1 MPAHPKDACEDIVE
15 VVREFARREIAPIAD
30 ALDESEELCPDIF
43 RRLAKLDLLGITV
56 PEEYGGSGLGAVAAA
71 AVTEEL
77 AYVDPGTAL
86 SYIAHSILF
95 LHNVARNA
103 NDDVKK
109 RYVPRCV
116 SGELVAGLAMTEPGV
131 GSDAAAMATTAVRDG
146 DDFVLDGTK
155 MFITNGPIGDVFLL
169 YARAPW
175 GEGSLS
181 AFVVE
186 AGFPGLERGR
196 KLRKMGMRSS
206 PTGELVLQ
214 GCRVPAANLVGAE
227 GGAIRSMMQNLDIER
242 VCLAAISLGIARA
255 CLDQALRYA
264 AERTQFGQ
272 PIIRF
277 QAVSH
282 KIADMHI
289 HHRAATSL
297 VYEAAQAVDAGER
310 ARKAAAAAKVLAS
323 ETATRTALDAVQ
335 ILGGYGYIREFPV
348 ERLARD
354 AKLLEIGGGTSEI
367 LRNLIVSE
375 LEGNARA
382 R

>member
-1 MPAHPKDACEDIVE
+1 MPTHPKDAYQDIVD
-15 VVREFARREIAPIAD
+15 VVREFAHREIAPVAD
-30 ALDESEELCPDIF
+30 ALDEREEPCPGIF
-43 RRLAKLDLLGITV
+43 RRLAKLDLLGVTV
-56 PEEYGGSGLGAVAAA
+56 PEEYGGAGLGAVAAA

-86 SYIAHSILF
+86 SYLAHSILF

-103 NDDVKK
+103 SDEVKR
-109 RYVPRCV
+109 RYLPRCV

-131 GSDAAAMATTAVRDG
+131 GSDAAAMTTTAVRDG
-146 DDFVLDGTK
+146 SDFVLDGTK
-155 MFITNGPIGDVFLL
+155 MFITNGPIGDVFLI
-169 YARAPW
+169 YARDPRSDR
-175 GEGSLS
+175 SLS

-186 AGFPGLERGR
+186 SGFSGFERGR

-214 GCRVPAANLVGAE
+214 ACRVPGANLVGTE
-227 GGAIRSMMQNLDIER
+227 GGAIRAMMQNLDIER

-264 AERTQFGQ
+264 GERTQFGQ
-272 PIIRF
+272 PIVRF

-289 HHRAATSL
+289 HHRAAASL

-323 ETATRTALDAVQ
+323 ETATKTALDAVQ

-367 LRNLIVSE
+367 LRNLIVEE
-375 LEGNARA
+375 LDRSTPAS
-382 R
+382 